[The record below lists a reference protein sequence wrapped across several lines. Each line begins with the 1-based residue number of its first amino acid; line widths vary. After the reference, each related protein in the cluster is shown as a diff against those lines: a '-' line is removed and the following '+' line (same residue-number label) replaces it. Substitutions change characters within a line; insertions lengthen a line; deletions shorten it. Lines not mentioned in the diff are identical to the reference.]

1 MGIINL
7 TPDSFY
13 SGSRTAACDFM
24 PKVRQML
31 SDGADIIDIGACSTR
46 PGAPQPSL
54 EEEWARLEPALRDIA
69 GSTITGACPPPDKY
83 RGRGPLTEGTDG
95 SLLPIRHLWQWE
107 GPEGA
112 KRPESPVMVLPAIS
126 IDTYRPEIV
135 ERAYE
140 IIGPFIVNDVGGG
153 TPDMLRTVGELG
165 LPYIAMHGR
174 KPQGDV
180 IEDILGFF
188 RDFAMRAEANGVKE
202 WILDPGFGFGKDID
216 QNYEVLNRLDKLKKA
231 GRDILVGI
239 SRKSMIYKKLG
250 ITPEEAMPETL
261 ALERIA
267 LEKGATWL
275 RVHDVAETVQMVRDY
290 STMYTSSPGAA
301 K

>member
-1 MGIINL
+1 MIHVMGIINL

-69 GSTITGACPPPDKY
+69 GSTITG
-83 RGRGPLTEGTDG
+83 GPLTEGTDG

-188 RDFAMRAEANGVKE
+188 RDFAVRAEANGIND

-216 QNYEVLNRLDKLKKA
+216 QNYEVLNRLDELKKA

>member
-1 MGIINL
+1 MEAC
-7 TPDSFY
+7 FQ
-13 SGSRTAACDFM
+13 SGTY
-24 PKVRQML
+24 
-31 SDGADIIDIGACSTR
+31 
-46 PGAPQPSL
+46 
-54 EEEWARLEPALRDIA
+54 
-69 GSTITGACPPPDKY
+69 GSG
-83 RGRGPLTEGTDG
+83 RGRRERSD
-95 SLLPIRHLWQWE
+95 R
-107 GPEGA
+107 
-112 KRPESPVMVLPAIS
+112 SPP

-188 RDFAMRAEANGVKE
+188 RDFAVRAEANGIND

-216 QNYEVLNRLDKLKKA
+216 QNYEVLNRLDELKKA

-267 LEKGATWL
+267 LEKLFSVRALYSASISLISSLRRAISFSWLLTSIVALTQLRTLLWDRNRRTTAT
-275 RVHDVAETVQMVRDY
+275 TVVTIITNGM
-290 STMYTSSPGAA
+290 